1 MIFFSKLAHNGE
13 HSFSKLQLKKYLQF
27 IMSPEKLLSLTYISI
42 ENTGVKQVSID
53 TIIKN
58 SQPTKA
64 YLLLFDGGDYYCT

>member
-1 MIFFSKLAHNGE
+1 
-13 HSFSKLQLKKYLQF
+13 
-27 IMSPEKLLSLTYISI
+27 MSPEKLLSLTYISI